1 MKLLVQGD
9 DYGFTK
15 GVTYGVI
22 EAIDNGILTCT
33 GMFTNMEIAPWAAQF
48 IKERPD
54 FCFGIDFNLVA
65 GPSCA
70 PAEKIPHLVDE
81 KGRLIRS
88 NIRIHDPRW
97 QSEEGRAEL
106 FPYDEVYTE
115 IKAQYDRF
123 IELTGRKP
131 GYLNG
136 HSIVAETMLKAM
148 RKVAEDEDLP
158 FAFDFMQMAFTTFSL
173 PEEED
178 EKTNASVSKVFD
190 PQAQLKKDPLGKFLK
205 YQDELLKHEYVLA
218 GGHPG
223 YVDADLFSQTS
234 LSIERCKDLEF
245 VTSPLMK
252 AFVEENHVELID
264 YYDVAEA
271 MKQGLIKNA
280 EK

>member
-15 GVTYGVI
+15 GVTYGMI
-22 EAIDNGILTCT
+22 DAIDNGILTCT
-33 GMFTNMEIAPWAAQF
+33 GMFANMEIAPWAAEF
-48 IKERPD
+48 IKARPN

-70 PAEKIPHLVDE
+70 AAEKIPHLVDE
-81 KGRLIRS
+81 NGRLIRS
-88 NIRIHDPRW
+88 SVRIHDPRW

-106 FPYDEVYTE
+106 FPYEEVYTE

-123 IELTGRKP
+123 VELTGRRP

-136 HSIVAETMLKAM
+136 HSIVAETMLKAI
-148 RKVAEDEDLP
+148 RKIADEEDLP
-158 FAFDFMQMAFTTFSL
+158 FAFDFMQFAFTTFSL
-173 PEEED
+173 PEDED
-178 EKTNASVSKVFD
+178 EKNNASVSKFFD
-190 PQAQLKKDPLGKFLK
+190 AKAQLKKDPLGKFLRYK
-205 YQDELLKHEYVLA
+205 EEILNHEYVMA

-223 YVDADLFSQTS
+223 YVDADLFALTS

-252 AFVEENHVELID
+252 AFVGENQVELID
-264 YYDVAEA
+264 YYDVAKA
-271 MKQGLIKNA
+271 MKQGLI
-280 EK
+280 

>member
-15 GVTYGVI
+15 GVTYGII

-190 PQAQLKKDPLGKFLK
+190 PQAQLKKDPLGKFPEISRRAFK
-205 YQDELLKHEYVLA
+205 TRVCSGRRASGICRRRPVQSDVVVDRAVQGSGIRHFAADESV
-218 GGHPG
+218 
-223 YVDADLFSQTS
+223 
-234 LSIERCKDLEF
+234 R
-245 VTSPLMK
+245 
-252 AFVEENHVELID
+252 
-264 YYDVAEA
+264 
-271 MKQGLIKNA
+271 
-280 EK
+280 

>member
-15 GVTYGVI
+15 GVTYGMI
-22 EAIDNGILTCT
+22 DAIDNGILTCA
-33 GMFTNMEIAPWAAQF
+33 GMFANMEIAPWAAEF
-48 IKERPD
+48 IKARPN

-70 PAEKIPHLVDE
+70 AAEKIPHLVDE
-81 KGRLIRS
+81 NGRLIRS
-88 NIRIHDPRW
+88 SVRIHDPRW

-106 FPYDEVYTE
+106 FPYEEVYTE

-123 IELTGRKP
+123 VELTGRRP

-136 HSIVAETMLKAM
+136 HSIVAETMLKAI
-148 RKVAEDEDLP
+148 RKIADEEDLP
-158 FAFDFMQMAFTTFSL
+158 FAFDFMQFAFTTFSL
-173 PEEED
+173 PEDED
-178 EKTNASVSKVFD
+178 EKNNASVSKVFD
-190 PQAQLKKDPLGKFLK
+190 AKAQLKKDPLGKFLRYK
-205 YQDELLKHEYVLA
+205 EEILNHEYVMA

-223 YVDADLFSQTS
+223 YVDADLFALTS

-252 AFVEENHVELID
+252 AFVRENQVELID
-264 YYDVAEA
+264 YYDVAKA
-271 MKQGLIKNA
+271 MKQGLI
-280 EK
+280 